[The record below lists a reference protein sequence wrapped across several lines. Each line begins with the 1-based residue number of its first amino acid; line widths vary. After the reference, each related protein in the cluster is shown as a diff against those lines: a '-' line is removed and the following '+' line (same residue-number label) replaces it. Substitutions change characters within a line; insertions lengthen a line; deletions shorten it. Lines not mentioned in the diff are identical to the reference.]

1 MKKSFKIFAVLF
13 ITYFAG
19 NTIVKSVA
27 NAAIEKET
35 VSLEVENKLLW
46 DYYYASE
53 NLLDTLEMKYQW
65 VDAVENYE
73 YYDAIE
79 ALYENNLLI
88 EE

>member
-13 ITYFAG
+13 ITYFVG

-27 NAAIEKET
+27 NAAIEKAT
-35 VSLEVENKLLW
+35 ITLEQENKLLR

-53 NLLDTLEMKYQW
+53 NLLDTLETKYQW

-73 YYDAIE
+73 YYDAVE
-79 ALYENNLLI
+79 ALYENNLI
-88 EE
+88 VE

>member
-27 NAAIEKET
+27 NASIEKAT
-35 VSLEVENKLLW
+35 ITLEQENKLLW

-53 NLLDTLEMKYQW
+53 NLLDTLEMRYQW
-65 VDAVENYE
+65 VDAIDNYE
-73 YYDAIE
+73 YYDAVE
-79 ALYENNLLI
+79 SLYNNNLI
-88 EE
+88 VE